1 MSLALAGHGAEI
13 AIVTRQP
20 EAMLAFYRDA
30 LGLAYEGR
38 IDFPFPGG
46 NQDLGIPAG
55 FQHRLRCGP
64 IVLKLICVQSDP
76 PTGAMGGAYAA
87 TGFRFVTLLV
97 KNFDELLARFE
108 AAGAPLPLG
117 VRPFIEGVRYAF
129 VADPDGN
136 WVELTEPLAG
146 T

>member
-1 MSLALAGHGAEI
+1 MSLELAGHGAEI
-13 AIVTRQP
+13 AIVTRRPQ
-20 EAMLAFYRDA
+20 AMLAFYRDA

-64 IVLKLICVQSDP
+64 IVLKLICVEAEP
-76 PTGAMGGAYAA
+76 EPGAAGGAYAA

-97 KNFDELLARFE
+97 KEFDAALDRLR

-117 VRPFIEGVRYAF
+117 VRPFIDGVRFAF